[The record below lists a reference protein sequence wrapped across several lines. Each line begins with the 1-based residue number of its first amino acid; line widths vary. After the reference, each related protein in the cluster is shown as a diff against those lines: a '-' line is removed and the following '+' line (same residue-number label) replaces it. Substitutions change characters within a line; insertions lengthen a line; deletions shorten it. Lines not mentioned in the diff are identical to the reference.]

1 VTTSVQSITA
11 EAGFEDAMVTCH
23 FLMGTTADGCLVQWS
38 VVNSTVESSGSL
50 QIFRDANSSVA
61 TGIITDLQ
69 ENSTYTVQAFGTRAG
84 ANLHASLPIVLPS
97 NIVTTERPEGKSYN

>member
-1 VTTSVQSITA
+1 MTTSVQSITA

-23 FLMGTTADGCLVQWS
+23 FLMGARADGCLVQWS
-38 VVNSTVESSGSL
+38 VVNSTLDSGGSL
-50 QIFRDANSSVA
+50 QISRDGNSSVA
-61 TGIITDLQ
+61 TGMITDLL

-97 NIVTTERPEGKSYN
+97 NLVTTERPEGK